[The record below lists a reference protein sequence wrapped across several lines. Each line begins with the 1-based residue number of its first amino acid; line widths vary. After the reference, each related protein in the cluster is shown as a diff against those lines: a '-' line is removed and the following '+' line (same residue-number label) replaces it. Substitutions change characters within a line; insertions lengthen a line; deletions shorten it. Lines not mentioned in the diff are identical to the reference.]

1 MTAKD
6 PHMRTT
12 PLSGAVARARTPRR
26 SAGLAPLFAVAVLG
40 LALISQNLVLV
51 AATAAFA
58 AFVVGAAHL
67 ASAFSFAA
75 FYCILYI
82 SVGAAFFGQVGYFPG
97 STASNSHVFSA
108 VYILL
113 GGYAAMFAGYL
124 AVMGVRPQP
133 LPSLPA
139 QFAAIKREHL
149 AIACL
154 VLFTPDWFGFSVS
167 GNALAPEWLGASTSA
182 EAANVQ
188 ASGLAQVARHL
199 MDFRFVALAYF
210 ILRSLDLDDTR
221 SFIQVLLVTA
231 YVGLPLSTTGGSGW
245 SSMIVLCTLL
255 ASYVFIAQNRSALT
269 YLAKHPVTTGAGAMI
284 IAALLAMALLWE
296 GGLKAEWRQSIYEG
310 QAGQATTEQLAN
322 LLARVQTSAEH
333 TNYTMASEALS
344 ARMSSGVGY
353 FSLVLSNLE
362 QGMPHAGGQLT
373 MRALQNVPPRLLFPD
388 KGVLGS
394 DSEIVELY
402 AGIRV
407 AGAEQGT
414 SIGLGFIP
422 ELYIDFG
429 LPGAIFGCLI
439 LGVMLGASHRI
450 LRWAAGNDMAG
461 DLAFLVLIFFHALVY
476 DASLAKFGAA
486 IVHKTIVFAALLY
499 ALRIV
504 FPARP
509 QRRPA

>member
-6 PHMRTT
+6 PHLHTT

-26 SAGLAPLFAVAVLG
+26 SAGLTPLFAVAVLG

-58 AFVVGAAHL
+58 VLVVGAAHL
-67 ASAFSFAA
+67 ASAFSFAV
-75 FYCILYI
+75 FYCVLYI

-97 STASNSHVFSA
+97 STASSAHVFSA

-133 LPSLPA
+133 QPILPA
-139 QFAAIKREHL
+139 QYAAIKRDWL
-149 AIACL
+149 LIVCL
-154 VLFTPDWFGFSVS
+154 VLFAPDWFGFTVS
-167 GNALAPEWLGASTSA
+167 GNADLG
-182 EAANVQ
+182 
-188 ASGLAQVARHL
+188 GLAQIARHL
-199 MDFRFVALAYF
+199 MDFRFVVLAYF

-221 SFIQVLLVTA
+221 TFLQIVFVTV

-245 SSMIVLCTLL
+245 SSMIVFCTLL

-269 YLAKHPVTTGAGAMI
+269 YLVRHPLMTGAGALI
-284 IAALLAMALLWE
+284 IAALLTMALLWE
-296 GGLKAEWRQSIYEG
+296 GGLKSEWRQSIRAG
-310 QAGQATTEQLAN
+310 QAGEATGEQLAN
-322 LLARVQTSAEH
+322 LFARVQASAEH
-333 TNYTMASEALS
+333 TNYTIASEALS

-362 QGMPHAGGQLT
+362 QGMPHARGQLT

-461 DLAFLVLIFFHALVY
+461 DLAILVLIFFHALVY
-476 DASLAKFGAA
+476 DASLAKFSAA
-486 IVHKTIVFAALLY
+486 IVHKTIMFAALLY
-499 ALRIV
+499 ALRMV

>member
-1 MTAKD
+1 MTD
-6 PHMRTT
+6 TRPRT
-12 PLSGAVARARTPRR
+12 PMLSGAISRVRPARR
-26 SAGLAPLFAVAVLG
+26 SAGLTPLFVVAVIG
-40 LALISQNLVLV
+40 LAVISQNLALV
-51 AATAAFA
+51 AAAAMFA
-58 AFVVGAAHL
+58 VFVVGAAHL
-67 ASAFSFAA
+67 ASAFSFAV
-75 FYCILYI
+75 FYCVLYI
-82 SVGAAFFGQVGYFPG
+82 SVGAAFFGQAGYFPG
-97 STASNSHVFSA
+97 STAANDHVFSA

-113 GGYAAMFAGYL
+113 GGYAAMFGGYL

-133 LPSLPA
+133 QSSLPA
-139 QFAAIKREHL
+139 QWAAIKGEHL

-167 GNALAPEWLGASTSA
+167 GNALAPEWVGASPSA
-182 EAANVQ
+182 EEATVQ
-188 ASGLAQVARHL
+188 ASGLAQIARHL
-199 MDFRFVALAYF
+199 MDFRFVVLAYF

-221 SFIQVLLVTA
+221 SFIQVLVVTA
-231 YVGLPLSTTGGSGW
+231 YVGLPLSTSGGSGW
-245 SSMIVLCTLL
+245 SSMIVFCTLL

-269 YLAKHPVTTGAGAMI
+269 YLAKHPLTTGAGAFV
-284 IAALLAMALLWE
+284 IAALLGMALLWE
-296 GGLKAEWRQSIYEG
+296 GGLKSEWRQSIYDG

-322 LLARVQTSAEH
+322 LLARVQTSAED
-333 TNYTMASEALS
+333 TNYTIASEALS

-362 QGMPHAGGQLT
+362 QGMPHAGGQLS

-394 DSEIVELY
+394 DSEIVERY

-407 AGAEQGT
+407 AGAEEGT

-429 LPGAIFGCLI
+429 LLGAMFGCVI

-450 LRWAAGNDMAG
+450 MRWAAGNDMAG

-499 ALRIV
+499 ALRMV

-509 QRRPA
+509 RRRAV